1 MKVTCIITDDE
12 PIARKGLQRYIEKI
26 DFLELV
32 GICEDAL
39 QLNSVLQTKKIDLL
53 FLDIEMPYLS
63 GVDFLKNLSN
73 APKVIFTTAYENF
86 ALQGFELDVLD
97 YLLKP
102 ISFDRFL
109 KSYNKAFD
117 YFNTKVQGD
126 KYLFVKSE
134 KRLEKI
140 MINDIIFIEAL
151 QNYVSI
157 QTSSK
162 KLLVHSTLKAM
173 QEKLPSRFIQP
184 HKSFIVNTGA
194 VTAIEGNILHA
205 GSFKIPISKNQRDQ
219 VMQSLRV

>member
-32 GICEDAL
+32 DICEDAL

-109 KSYNKAFD
+109 KSSNKAFD

>member
-1 MKVTCIITDDE
+1 
-12 PIARKGLQRYIEKI
+12 
-26 DFLELV
+26 
-32 GICEDAL
+32 
-39 QLNSVLQTKKIDLL
+39 
-53 FLDIEMPYLS
+53 MPYLS

-109 KSYNKAFD
+109 KSSNKAFD

-184 HKSFIVNTGA
+184 HKSFIVNSGA

>member
-32 GICEDAL
+32 DICEDAL

-109 KSYNKAFD
+109 KSSNKAFD

-157 QTSSK
+157 QTSRK

-184 HKSFIVNTGA
+184 HKSFIVNSGA

>member
-32 GICEDAL
+32 DICEDAL

-109 KSYNKAFD
+109 KSSNKAFD

-184 HKSFIVNTGA
+184 HKSFIVNSGA